1 MTLYC
6 PGGRLGKLYAPVSLV
21 NEVEATPVLTLVAVT
36 ITPGRSA
43 CVTSSIVPP
52 IEPFVD

>member
-1 MTLYC
+1 
-6 PGGRLGKLYAPVSLV
+6 LV
-21 NEVEATPVLTLVAVT
+21 NEVESTPVLTLVAVT

-43 CVTSSIVPP
+43 FVGSSIVPP